1 SIIRDPTIYLKGF
14 LLWASFI
21 ISRELL
27 DLTCSSVS
35 LYSLYVNS
43 GIVTRCPLELKM
55 KRRKEGEGWYGKI
68 SYQDF
73 EEELKD
79 LAGVEKKIREA
90 QNKIAGP
97 GSGISHELI
106 SLEIASPDVPD
117 LTLIDLPGITRVAVK
132 GQKENIENQVC

>member
-1 SIIRDPTIYLKGF
+1 
-14 LLWASFI
+14 
-21 ISRELL
+21 
-27 DLTCSSVS
+27 
-35 LYSLYVNS
+35 
-43 GIVTRCPLELKM
+43 M

-90 QNKIAGP
+90 QNKIAGT

-117 LTLIDLPGITRVAVK
+117 LTLIDLPGITRVAVN
-132 GQKENIENQVC
+132 GQDANIGDKIKSLIQRFITKQETISLVVVPCNVDIATTEALKMAQEVDPEGERTLGNK